1 MGNVTHVDEQSFD
14 TEVTQATL
22 PVLVDF
28 WAEWCPPCRKLG
40 PTLEEVAVDLEGQL
54 KIVKVNVQ
62 EESVLA
68 NQHGVM
74 NIPTMIIFK
83 GGQEVA
89 RLVGNRAKA
98 TLIQELQPYLS

>member
-14 TEVTQATL
+14 AEVTQATL

-40 PTLEEVAVDLEGQL
+40 PTLEEVAVDLDGQI

-62 EESVLA
+62 EESALA
-68 NQHGVM
+68 THYGVM

-98 TLIQELQPYLS
+98 ALIQELQQYLA

>member
-1 MGNVTHVDEQSFD
+1 MGNVTHADEQSFD
-14 TEVTQATL
+14 AEVIQATL

-62 EESVLA
+62 DESALA
-68 NQHGVM
+68 THYGVM

-98 TLIQELQPYLS
+98 ALIQELKPYLA